1 MNAQQQWNFLK
12 AMDAAM
18 AKEGLKPGSIGIVD
32 MALGKFTNNL
42 VKDTEVNHTIKP
54 YTRIVEITPSDART
68 ILEGN
73 THNRPLSR
81 SAIMRYANDM
91 KNNSWKMNGE
101 TIKIS
106 LDGRVIDGQHRL
118 CAVVHSGVTIIS
130 MVTYDLDFDV
140 FDTVDSGAKRTA
152 SDVFSVQGEKN
163 TAVLAGA
170 ARIFTRYLNGDIE
183 KPDNKLT
190 TSDIEKTLRK
200 YPEIRES
207 VTFTVMNKTKII
219 SPSIAAACHFIFS
232 QINKEE
238 ADMFMFKFM
247 TGAGINVN
255 DQTFPLR
262 SRMIDNSAS
271 KSKLPQKYIIALIF
285 KSWNAFREGRI
296 IKTLR
301 YKTDGDAPEQYPV
314 PK

>member
-1 MNAQQQWNFLK
+1 MNAQQQKNFLK

-32 MALGKFTNNL
+32 MALGKFTNNS
-42 VKDTEVNHTIKP
+42 VEDTEVNHTIKP

-73 THNRPLSR
+73 TNNRPLSK
-81 SAIMRYANDM
+81 SVIMRYANDM

-140 FDTVDSGAKRTA
+140 FDTIDCGKKRTA
-152 SDVFSVQGEKN
+152 GHVFAIKGEKN
-163 TAVLAGA
+163 YTHLASA
-170 ARIFTRYLNGDIE
+170 SRVYARYEANELE
-183 KPDNKLT
+183 KPDNRLT
-190 TSDIEKTLRK
+190 NIDVENTLEKNPDIR
-200 YPEIRES
+200 IS
-207 VTFTVMNKTKII
+207 VEMAASLYTKII
-219 SPSIAAACHFIFS
+219 PISIAAACHYIFS
-232 QINKEE
+232 RIDKND
-238 ADMFMFKFM
+238 ADIFIEKLL
-247 TGAGINVN
+247 TGAGININ
-255 DQTFPLR
+255 DSVYLLR
-262 SRMIDNSAS
+262 SRLIENSAS
-271 KSKLPQKYIIALIF
+271 KAKLPSVYIIALVF
-285 KSWNAFREGRI
+285 KAWNYFREG
-296 IKTLR
+296 KPVKNLR
-301 YKTDGDAPEQYPV
+301 YRTDGNSVEAFPV

>member
-1 MNAQQQWNFLK
+1 MNY
-12 AMDAAM
+12 
-18 AKEGLKPGSIGIVD
+18 E
-32 MALGKFTNNL
+32 
-42 VKDTEVNHTIKP
+42 IKP
-54 YTRIVEITPSDART
+54 YTRIVDLTPDFARDL
-68 ILEGN
+68 LEQN
-73 THNRPLSR
+73 TSNRPLLI
-81 SAIMRYANDM
+81 SAVCRYANDM
-91 KNNSWKMNGE
+91 KNGSWKMNGE

-106 LDGRVIDGQHRL
+106 SDGRLIDGQHRL
-118 CAVVHSGVTIIS
+118 HACVMSGCTIKS
-130 MVTYDLDFDV
+130 MITYDLDFDV
-140 FDTVDSGAKRTA
+140 FDTVDSGKKRTA

-163 TAVLAGA
+163 TTILAGA

-207 VTFTVMNKTKII
+207 VTFTANHKTKII

-238 ADMFMFKFM
+238 ADMFMLKFI

-255 DQTFPLR
+255 DQAFLLR
-262 SRMIDNSAS
+262 SRMIDNAAS
-271 KSKLPQKYIIALIF
+271 KSKLPQKYILALIF

-301 YKTDGDAPEQYPV
+301 YTSDGDAREQYPV